1 MIRQLPAALRIIPM
15 ILIMGTIF
23 CLSHQPGDS
32 LYLPVLPGI
41 DKLAHL
47 LAYGVLA
54 AATLFAFGERWKTE
68 RAGLAVL
75 ITIIF
80 CLLYGMT
87 DEFHQS
93 FIPGRAPSI
102 VDIVADCG
110 GAGLVGFFWLRLKG
124 RNEDC
129 KDRGV
134 RANCGGGGR

>member
-1 MIRQLPAALRIIPM
+1 MTRQLPAPLRMVPM
-15 ILIMGTIF
+15 IMVMGTIF

-47 LAYGVLA
+47 LAYGALA
-54 AATLFAFGERWKTE
+54 AATLFAFSERWKVE
-68 RAGLAVL
+68 RAGLTVL
-75 ITIIF
+75 FTIFF
-80 CLLYGMT
+80 CLFYGIT

-110 GAGLVGFFWLRLKG
+110 GAGLVGLFWLRLKG
-124 RNEDC
+124 RDEGC

-134 RANCGGGGR
+134 RGNCRGRIR

>member
-1 MIRQLPAALRIIPM
+1 M
-15 ILIMGTIF
+15 ILVMGTIF
-23 CLSHQPGDS
+23 FLSHQQGDS
-32 LYLPVLPGI
+32 LYLPALPGI

-54 AATLFAFGERWKTE
+54 AATLFAFSDRWKAD

-75 ITIIF
+75 ITTFF
-80 CLLYGMT
+80 CLFYGIT
-87 DEFHQS
+87 DELHQS

-102 VDIVADCG
+102 VDIVADCA

-124 RNEDC
+124 RDGDC

-134 RANCGGGGR
+134 RENIRGRIR